1 MASNAMTRSRQRGKG
16 RNHENQ
22 HQTASTSIMA
32 RLGFYHHGTIF
43 HGALGSVNLYVVLT
57 TCIFG
62 CNGSRPLLDVPLLGP
77 LIHIFDQ
84 TRKIRRLV
92 DGMTSLLTDKEGST
106 QVNFDQYMQNMIE
119 TCNPIH
125 IGSGK
130 SLC

>member
-1 MASNAMTRSRQRGKG
+1 MAVGGTTDHDEPYTTTDHDEPNGT
-16 RNHENQ
+16 
-22 HQTASTSIMA
+22 I
-32 RLGFYHHGTIF
+32 GFYHHGAIF
-43 HGALGSVNLYVVLT
+43 HGILGSVNIYVVIT

-62 CNGSRPLLDVPLLGP
+62 CSGSRPLLDVPLLGP

-84 TRKIRRLV
+84 TRKIRRLL